1 MLRPL
6 RNSNYKLLT
15 LPTIN
20 RKQHACCQRHG
31 GRAFRYMAAS
41 TWNNF
46 QTIYGNQPYIEEAI
60 YLKITLRNMFI

>member
-41 TWNNF
+41 TWNNLPDDIRKS
-46 QTIYGNQPYIEEAI
+46 TIYRRSDILKNYI
-60 YLKITLRNMFI
+60 T